1 VSDTA
6 LQASETQFRR
16 LFEAA
21 KDGILMLDAVTGE
34 ITAVNP
40 FLANLLDYE
49 ASEILGKKL
58 WEISPFEDGTK
69 SKILFKDLQREEY
82 VRYDDVPLET
92 RRGRLIDVEFVSNI
106 YQSGARRVIQCNI
119 RDITERKAGERARQ
133 ASDERI
139 QFVLEAAKIG
149 TWDLD
154 YTTGVLQ
161 WSDVLEAQYGL
172 ARGSF
177 GGTFDAF
184 IEHIHPDDRA
194 TVLATIDRAARM
206 GGDFVVDHRAIRPDG
221 SVRSLCGT
229 GRIITDTAGR
239 PTRAIGISQDVTTR
253 NTLQVQFHQAQKM
266 EAIGRL
272 AGGVAHDFN
281 NLLTVMLGC
290 CEMLLDGNRQTG
302 EDRHDIEQIQKAS
315 LRAAALTSQL
325 LALSRKQ
332 IIDPKI
338 LDISS
343 VLADLRPMLARLIRE
358 NVHVV
363 FNVCEDVA
371 PIKADRGQLEQ
382 VIVNLAVNAQDAMP
396 NGGTLTIAC
405 DNIVLDEHY
414 SAQHFNAALGP
425 SVVISVTDSGTG
437 MSPEVLARLF
447 EPFFTTK
454 PAGKGTGLGLATVH
468 GIVTQSGGSVTV
480 SSEIGRGSRFE
491 VYLPQATVADRAVE
505 HPLPPDA
512 ALHGTELLLV
522 VEDADGLRDLT
533 KRLLERL
540 GYVVVVAANA
550 TQALEVF
557 DQNPSIALVLTDVV
571 MPGLSGPDLTKQ
583 LLERRPWLKV
593 VYMSG
598 YTDEAIVQHGVLQP
612 GIAFLHKPFTA
623 NALGRKVREALDVDA
638 D

>member
-1 VSDTA
+1 VSDAA
-6 LQASETQFRR
+6 LRASEVQFRR

-49 ASEILGKKL
+49 ASDILGKRL
-58 WEISPFEDGTK
+58 WEISPFKDETK

-106 YQSGARRVIQCNI
+106 YLSGDRRVIQCNI
-119 RDITERKAGERARQ
+119 RDITERKTAERARLN
-133 ASDERI
+133 SDERI
-139 QFVLEAAKIG
+139 RFVLEAAQIG
-149 TWDLD
+149 IWDLD
-154 YTTGVLQ
+154 YATGVLQ

-172 ARGSF
+172 ARGTF
-177 GGTFDAF
+177 GGTFDDF
-184 IEHIHPDDRA
+184 IGHIHPDDRSS
-194 TVLATIDRAARM
+194 VLATINHATRT
-206 GGDFVVDHRAIRPDG
+206 GGDFIVQHRAIRPDG
-221 SVRSLCGT
+221 SVRSLCGN
-229 GRIITDTAGR
+229 GRILIDEAGH
-239 PTRAIGISQDVTTR
+239 PVRAIGISEDVTDR
-253 NTLQVQFHQAQKM
+253 NTLQIQFHQAQKM

-281 NLLTVMLGC
+281 NLLTVILGC
-290 CEMLLDGNRQTG
+290 CEMLLDGVRQVG
-302 EDRHDIEQIQKAS
+302 DDRHDIEQIEKAS

-332 IIDPKI
+332 IIKPTI
-338 LDISS
+338 LDVSAI
-343 VLADLRPMLARLIRE
+343 LADLRPMLARLIRE
-358 NVHVV
+358 DVRVV
-363 FNVCEDVA
+363 FDVCPDVA
-371 PIKADRGQLEQ
+371 PIRADRGQLEQ

-396 NGGTLTIAC
+396 AGGTLRIAC
-405 DNIVLDEHY
+405 DNIVLDGRY
-414 SAQHFNAALGP
+414 SAQSFSVAPGP
-425 SVVISVTDSGTG
+425 YVVISVTDTGTG
-437 MSPEVLARLF
+437 MTAEVQARLF

-454 PAGKGTGLGLATVH
+454 VAGKGTGLGLATVH

-480 SSEIGRGSRFE
+480 SSELGQGSRFA
-491 VYLPQATVADRAVE
+491 VYLPQATSADRAVE

-540 GYVVVVAANA
+540 GYRVVVAAGGM
-550 TQALEVF
+550 QALEVF
-557 DQNPSIALVLTDVV
+557 DRNPSIALVLTDVV

-583 LLERRPWLKV
+583 LLERRPGLKV

-598 YTDEAIVQHGVLQP
+598 YTDETIVQHGVLQP

-623 NALGRKVREALDVDA
+623 NALGRKVREALDDDA
-638 D
+638 A